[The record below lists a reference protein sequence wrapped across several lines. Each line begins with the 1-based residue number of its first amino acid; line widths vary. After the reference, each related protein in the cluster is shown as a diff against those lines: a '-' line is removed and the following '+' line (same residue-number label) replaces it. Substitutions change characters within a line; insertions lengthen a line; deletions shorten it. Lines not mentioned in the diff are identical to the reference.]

1 MDIASIIIGTL
12 LLIGFIAP
20 LVWVQMKQQNQDGQF
35 LKKCNQIAVNERL
48 TLSVQEVWNRDFF
61 IGIDESKKVL
71 IYVHLV
77 NGLLEQEVIPLNQ
90 IISHKLVKTDR
101 SWVVKGQTKSHIER
115 LELQF
120 KLSGNSEK
128 EVKLLFYD
136 AMQSLTLIGELEI
149 IRKWDELI
157 KKELKTSSNGIGS
170 TTNGALDRIINNG
183 IPISPVKSYPATEK
197 AIIKI

>member
-1 MDIASIIIGTL
+1 MDIASIIIGTV
-12 LLIGFIAP
+12 LLIGFIGP
-20 LVWVQMKQQNQDGQF
+20 LVWVQMKQQNQDNQF

-48 TLSVQEVWNRDFF
+48 ILSVQEVWNRDFF
-61 IGIDESKKVL
+61 IGMDESKKVL

-77 NGLLEQEVIPLNQ
+77 NGFLEQEVIPLNQ
-90 IISHKLVKTDR
+90 IISNKLVKTDR

-157 KKELKTSSNGIGS
+157 KKELETTTKGTSYTQATDFRTGPS
-170 TTNGALDRIINNG
+170 TTV
-183 IPISPVKSYPATEK
+183 SPPAGRVLQKRTK
-197 AIIKI
+197 

>member
-20 LVWVQMKQQNQDGQF
+20 LVWVQKKQQNQDGQF
-35 LKKCNQIAVNERL
+35 LKQCNQIAVNERL

-61 IGIDESKKVL
+61 IGLDESKKVL
-71 IYVHLV
+71 LYVHHV
-77 NGLLEQEVIPLNQ
+77 DGSPEQEVIHLNQ
-90 IISHKLVKTDR
+90 VISHKLLKTDR

-120 KLSGNSEK
+120 KLSGKSEK
-128 EVKLLFYD
+128 EIKLLFYD
-136 AMQSLTLIGELEI
+136 AMQSMTLIGELEI

-157 KKELKTSSNGIGS
+157 KKELKTSSRGVR
-170 TTNGALDRIINNG
+170 TTNNGAFDRIIHDG
-183 IPISPVKSYPATEK
+183 IPISPVNSSPTNEK
-197 AIIKI
+197 AIIKG

>member
-12 LLIGFIAP
+12 LLIGFIGP
-20 LVWVQMKQQNQDGQF
+20 LVWVQMKQQNQDNQF
-35 LKKCNQIAVNERL
+35 LKKCNQIAVNEGL

-61 IGIDESKKVL
+61 IGMDESKKVL

-77 NGLLEQEVIPLNQ
+77 NGLLEQEVNPLNQ
-90 IISHKLVKTDR
+90 IISNKLVKTDR

-115 LELQF
+115 LELQL

-157 KKELKTSSNGIGS
+157 KHELKTTSKGASSTQATDSRTGPS
-170 TTNGALDRIINNG
+170 TTV
-183 IPISPVKSYPATEK
+183 SPPARLVLQERTK
-197 AIIKI
+197 